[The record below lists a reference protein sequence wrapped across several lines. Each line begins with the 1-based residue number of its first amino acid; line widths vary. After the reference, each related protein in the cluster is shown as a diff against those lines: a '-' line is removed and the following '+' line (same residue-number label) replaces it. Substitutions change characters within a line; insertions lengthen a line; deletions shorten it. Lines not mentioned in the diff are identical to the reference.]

1 MKTQIN
7 EIKRMQQL
15 AGLINENNNQETLN
29 EAGMILPWV
38 TKEPESWGGKPDKE
52 SKWFVHGD
60 LETAQAKGETPVEF
74 IDFED
79 NRPEYDSV
87 FVGTNMPSE
96 ISKNS
101 DFNKGKV
108 TIAARVDDEGNP
120 TGKYWLPRLST
131 SDSDSLINKI
141 KDWNSLNNFIKSKLS
156 QPKPQ
161 AESFDQ
167 LDEIVDKVLEKLRA
181 KK

>member
-15 AGLINENNNQETLN
+15 AGIISENNNQETLN
-29 EAGMILPWV
+29 EVGMNLPWI

-74 IDFED
+74 IDFQD
-79 NRPEYDSV
+79 NRPDNDSV
-87 FVGTNMPSE
+87 FVGTNMPAERAKSY
-96 ISKNS
+96 S
-101 DFNKGKV
+101 FNKGKV
-108 TIAARVDDEGNP
+108 SIAVRVDDEGNP
-120 TGKYWLPRLST
+120 TGKYWMPYVIGGD
-131 SDSDSLINKI
+131 DSILDKV
-141 KDWNSLNNFIKSKLS
+141 KDWTPLNNFIKSKLS

-161 AESFDQ
+161 AESLDQ
-167 LDEIVDKVLEKLRA
+167 LDEIVDKVL
-181 KK
+181 KKIRSKK